1 MTSDQLASWL
11 ASISIAAPALLATVF
26 CVSSLVSTRLSERT
40 TARLTELCV
49 VTGLVTAFGV
59 LVIMLWTG
67 SRHVVVELGNWAAVH
82 DAIEHDDYHFHFK
95 FVFDRL
101 SVPFVLLTY
110 VLVGTVG
117 AFGSRYLH
125 RERGFHRF
133 FAQYGLFL
141 LGMVMAALAGT
152 VETLFFGW
160 ELVGLSSALLVGYF
174 HDRPAPVRNAQRV
187 WSVYR
192 FADAAFLVA
201 AVAMHQC
208 AGGGDFSAMMGE
220 GAWPYG
226 HASIEPGAALAI
238 GLLLLTAAAGKSGLL
253 PFSEWVPRAMEGPT
267 PSSAIFYGAL
277 SVHLGAYLLLRVSPL
292 LESSHLLQVAVVT
305 LGLASAVYGAV
316 VARAQTDIKTAI
328 AFASV
333 TQVGLIT
340 AEIGL
345 GLRYL
350 ALVHLVGHA
359 CLRTLQLLRAPSLLD
374 DRRTIED
381 ALGGRL
387 VNQVDATELSPFR
400 RWLYRFSLNRGSLDA
415 WIDRLVVN
423 PFISL
428 FATARDA
435 EERWL
440 DCLRRDTPPK
450 PAAPVPTTPV
460 AEAEVA

>member
-1 MTSDQLASWL
+1 MNAEQLAVWL
-11 ASISIAAPALLATVF
+11 ASVSLVAPALLAAVF
-26 CVSSLVSTRLSERT
+26 CVSSLLATRLSERT
-40 TARLTELCV
+40 TARLTELFV
-49 VTGLVTAFGV
+49 VTGLLASLGVFVT
-59 LVIMLWTG
+59 MLATG
-67 SRHVVVELGNWAAVH
+67 NRHVAVELGNWAAVH
-82 DAIEHDDYHFHFK
+82 DAAEHGDYHFHLK

-110 VLVGTVG
+110 ILVGTVG

-133 FAQYGLFL
+133 FAQYALFL

-174 HDRPAPVRNAQRV
+174 HDRPSPVRNAQRV

-192 FADAAFLVA
+192 IADAAFLVA
-201 AVAMHQC
+201 AVAMHHI

-220 GAWPYG
+220 GPWPYG
-226 HASIEPGAALAI
+226 QASVAPSAAFGI
-238 GLLLLTAAAGKSGLL
+238 GVLLLFAAAGKSGLL

-267 PSSAIFYGAL
+267 PSSAVFYGAL
-277 SVHLGAYLLLRVSPL
+277 SVHLGAYLLLRISPL
-292 LESSHLLQVAVVT
+292 LESSLLLQVAVVA

-316 VARAQTDIKTAI
+316 VARSQTDVKTAI
-328 AFASV
+328 AFASI

-350 ALVHLVGHA
+350 ALIHLVGHA
-359 CLRTLQLLRAPSLLD
+359 CLRTLQLLRAPSVLD
-374 DRRTIED
+374 DRQSIEN

-387 VNQVDATELSPFR
+387 VSDSYAADSPFQ

-415 WIDRLVVN
+415 WIDRLVVI
-423 PFISL
+423 PFLSAL
-428 FATARDA
+428 TAARDA

-440 DCLRRDTPPK
+440 SILRGESEPNPPSTSVDPK
-450 PAAPVPTTPV
+450 TQE
-460 AEAEVA
+460 AEAA